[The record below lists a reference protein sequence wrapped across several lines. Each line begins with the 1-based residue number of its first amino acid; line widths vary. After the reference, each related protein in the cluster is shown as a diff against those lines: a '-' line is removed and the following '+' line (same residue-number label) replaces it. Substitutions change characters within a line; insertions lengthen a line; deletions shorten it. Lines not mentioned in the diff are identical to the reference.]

1 MLLTRKI
8 KFNNKPK
15 ALIIVLLLIQKK
27 HNREHKAGLFPLYA
41 QT

>member
-27 HNREHKAGLFPLYA
+27 QNREHKADLFPLYA
-41 QT
+41 QL